1 MLTNGNPTSMN
12 KKTGYKQTSWTNII
26 WEIISWIWVYFSHL
40 FHCILEMSLLII
52 KLQISTLTHTLIK
65 LYVLYIQKSRLVL
78 SIAIDYFKSADRA
91 NFLHEGPA
99 FLTSSPHGPCIS
111 SIVRLLWT
119 CYYLKS
125 RRFELVKMLKAVGLA
140 STRFHIKF
148 IPSE

>member
-1 MLTNGNPTSMN
+1 METLLQWIKRQAIN
-12 KKTGYKQTSWTNII
+12 KQVERILFEKEFLEFGFIFLI
-26 WEIISWIWVYFSHL
+26 

-91 NFLHEGPA
+91 NFLHGGPS
-99 FLTSSPHGPCIS
+99 FLTSPPQGPCIS
-111 SIVRLLWT
+111 SMVRLLWT